1 MSCSAD
7 DPIIGTPSTPSAT
20 ILRLQSPTMPRN
32 RAQPQ
37 VASAESRRFDVLYH
51 NPHEVDFPRLNRRHA
66 VSRSSERPG
75 SLGQVSNPSPYLC
88 GIKCTWKCITDCV
101 P

>member
-1 MSCSAD
+1 
-7 DPIIGTPSTPSAT
+7 
-20 ILRLQSPTMPRN
+20 MPRN

-51 NPHEVDFPRLNRRHA
+51 NPHEVDVPRLNRRHA

-75 SLGQVSNPSPYLC
+75 SLGQVSNPSPYLR
-88 GIKCTWKCITDCV
+88 GIKCTWKCITDCA